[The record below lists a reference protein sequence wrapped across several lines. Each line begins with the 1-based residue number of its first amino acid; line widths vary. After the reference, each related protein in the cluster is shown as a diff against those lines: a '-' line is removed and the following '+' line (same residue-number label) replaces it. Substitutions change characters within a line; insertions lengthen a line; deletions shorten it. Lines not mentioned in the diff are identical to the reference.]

1 MELFTRLKDARA
13 QFQSRNNMDVT
24 YQSTAENIVSSLPKL
39 TVEGQGRTWRVRFAG
54 DWKMRQGG
62 APDVASLRQKIS
74 EAQQITFDLSGVGA
88 WDTSLV
94 ALLYG
99 VVKEA
104 QKRKIECQWEAVP
117 DGVQGLLRLAF
128 GQGKETTAA
137 EEKDVPW
144 LDKLGYLALEMVSAT
159 ERVATFIGEMTLS
172 AGRLI
177 RRKAYF
183 RKVDFI
189 EALADAGPRAL
200 PIVTL
205 ISFLVGLILAFVGS
219 MQLQQFGAQIFV
231 ANLVGVAMTREM
243 GAMMTGII
251 MAGRT
256 GASYAARIGTMQVN
270 EEVDA
275 LRTNGMEPVDFLAL
289 PRILALLLMV
299 PVLCVY
305 ADAVGIAGGMAIGV
319 GMLDLSPVEYWNQTV
334 KATRMVDCWA
344 GLMKSIVF
352 SLVVGF
358 AGCYHGLRCGRSS
371 EAVGRV
377 TTTAVVS
384 AIVFIVITD
393 ALLTVVYNALDF

>member
-1 MELFTRLKDARA
+1 MNTVAASTEKTKAVTPPSLRLEAG
-13 QFQSRNNMDVT
+13 
-24 YQSTAENIVSSLPKL
+24 
-39 TVEGQGRTWRVRFAG
+39 EGAMRLRFAG
-54 DWKMRQGG
+54 DWKMQQGG
-62 APDVASLRQKIS
+62 APDAEALRGKI
-74 EAQQITFDLSGVGA
+74 AQQSRLIFDLSGVGA

-94 ALLYG
+94 ALLYALAKETQQRKAECEWEG
-99 VVKEA
+99 VPE
-104 QKRKIECQWEAVP
+104 
-117 DGVQGLLRLAF
+117 GVEGLLRLAF
-128 GQGKETTAA
+128 GQGKGRK
-137 EEKDVPW
+137 EEDEAPLPW
-144 LDKLGYLALEMVSAT
+144 LEKLGVLAADGLAAT
-159 ERVATFIGEMTLS
+159 GRVATFVGEMTLS
-172 AGRLI
+172 FGRLMK
-177 RRKAYF
+177 RKAYF
-183 RKVDFI
+183 RRVDFV

-205 ISFLVGLILAFVGS
+205 ISFLLGLILAFVGS

-270 EEVDA
+270 EEIDA
-275 LRTNGMEPVDFLAL
+275 LRTNGMDPVDFLAL

-305 ADAVGIAGGMAIGV
+305 ADAVGILGGMTIGV
-319 GMLDLSPVEYWNQTV
+319 GMLDLSAVEYWNQTV
-334 KATRMVDCWA
+334 KATRLVDCWA
-344 GLMKSIVF
+344 GLLKSVAF